1 MGDPRGIGPEVALRA
16 LAGWRP
22 LAAGRTRVRLVG
34 VRGVFERA
42 ARLPRM
48 QAVLQSLADEIVDVR
63 DAAAGEP
70 DGSGERR
77 ASPGRRAG
85 AASPPPH
92 GVLAPEIAGA
102 WAGRSIEAAVRG
114 LDPARGDVLVTAPI
128 EKLALALAGWSFP
141 GHTEML
147 AALSGAPRVAMML
160 VAGGLRVTLVTGHLP
175 LREVPDRATRER
187 IRDAFELT
195 EEALRVGFGV
205 VRPRIGICGLNPH
218 AGEGGVLGDEEDRVV
233 EPEVVSLRARGYDV
247 AGPLPADTAFVR
259 AAAGEFDAVLALY
272 HDQGMIP
279 VKLHGFGRGVNVTL
293 GLPFVRTSP
302 DHGTAFDLAG
312 TGRASPASFREALDL
327 ARALADRRAGTA
339 QPVVAAGD
347 PV

>member
-22 LAAGRTRVRLVG
+22 LAAGRTKVRLVG

-42 ARLPRM
+42 ARQPRA
-48 QAVLQSLADEIVDVR
+48 QAAFQSLASDLVDVR
-63 DAAAGEP
+63 DEAAGEP

-77 ASPGRRAG
+77 ASPPRRGGG
-85 AASPPPH
+85 APLPH
-92 GVLAPEIAGA
+92 EALAPEIAGA
-102 WAGRSIEAAVRG
+102 WAGRSIETAVRR

-147 AALSGAPRVAMML
+147 AALAGAPRVAMML
-160 VAGGLRVTLVTGHLP
+160 VAGGLRVSLVTGHVP
-175 LREVPDRATRER
+175 LREAPERVTRER
-187 IRDAFELT
+187 IRDVFELT

-233 EPEVVSLRARGYDV
+233 DPEVMALRARGYDV

>member
-1 MGDPRGIGPEVALRA
+1 VS
-16 LAGWRP
+16 
-22 LAAGRTRVRLVG
+22 
-34 VRGVFERA
+34 
-42 ARLPRM
+42 AR
-48 QAVLQSLADEIVDVR
+48 
-63 DAAAGEP
+63 
-70 DGSGERR
+70 RR
-77 ASPGRRAG
+77 AEGSPRPAHETL
-85 AASPPPH
+85 PPD
-92 GVLAPEIAGA
+92 VAGA
-102 WAGRSIEAAVRG
+102 WAGRAIEAAVRE
-114 LDPARGDVLVTAPI
+114 LDPGRGDVLVTAPI
-128 EKLALALAGWSFP
+128 EKLALALAGWTFP

-147 AALSGAPRVAMML
+147 GALSGAPRVAMML
-160 VAGGLRVTLVTGHLP
+160 VAGGLRVTLVTGHMP
-175 LREVPDRATRER
+175 LREVPARVTRER

-195 EEALRVGFGV
+195 EQALHAGFGV
-205 VRPRIGICGLNPH
+205 VRPRIGVCGLNPH
-218 AGEGGVLGDEEDRVV
+218 AGEGGVLGDEEERVV
-233 EPEVVSLRARGYDV
+233 DPEVMALRARGYDV

-327 ARALADRRAGTA
+327 ARALADRRAA
-339 QPVVAAGD
+339 PAPVVTTGA